1 MSPQST
7 SLTAVQPPSRRLA
20 ALAVVPLILAAPALA
35 LAKSN
40 AAPATAPAAAA
51 ATPVVNTT
59 ITEAEVLAAQRAWG
73 EALVRISTEFE
84 QSGLPK
90 AKATAAAIIDAAYGY
105 QMGPVLFKPTLTQA
119 PQTFRLTREGALAY
133 FVGDNPA
140 FPKDTGFALKG
151 WRQVEVTNAG
161 IHIHGDVATTM
172 GNVTITNKNGQKTTV
187 DKTWQFK
194 KDDAGQLRIVLHH
207 SSLPYSAP

>member
-7 SLTAVQPPSRRLA
+7 SLTAVQSPSRRLA

>member
-7 SLTAVQPPSRRLA
+7 SLTAVQSPSRRLA
-20 ALAVVPLILAAPALA
+20 ALAVLPLMLAAPTWA
-35 LAKSN
+35 LAK
-40 AAPATAPAAAA
+40 AKTAPAPAQAAAA
-51 ATPVVNTT
+51 ATPVVNSN

>member
-1 MSPQST
+1 MSPRSI
-7 SLTAVQPPSRRLA
+7 SVSPMSSPSRRWA
-20 ALAVVPLILAAPALA
+20 ALAVVPLMLATPALA

-40 AAPATAPAAAA
+40 AAPAPVAAA

-59 ITEAEVLAAQRAWG
+59 ITEAEVLAAQRVWG
-73 EALVRISTEFE
+73 DALVRISTEFD
-84 QSGLPK
+84 QSGLKK

-151 WRQVEVTNAG
+151 WRQVEVNNAG

-172 GNVTITNKNGQKTTV
+172 GKVTITNKSGQKTTV